1 MFTKSGDNPVDL
13 SVSKRGKANLYNW
26 NDLRYFLE
34 LSRQGKLL
42 RAAARLHVDH
52 TTVSRRIGALE
63 KQLDVRLFDKSPS
76 GYQLT
81 DAGLRLLPLAEQI
94 ETGSNRLYQDIAGKD
109 ARLGG
114 TVRVAM
120 PEALGSQVVARHV
133 GEFRCE
139 HPDIEIELVAETR
152 RMSLS
157 KREADIAISF
167 SRPDSGRLIAWKLCD
182 YRLRLYASRDYLA
195 THPLIGGPDD
205 LSHHDFVTYIDDL
218 IDMPELRFFDST
230 IKNAHVVFRSTNV
243 SAQFNAILDGVGLGL
258 VHCFMAQRGAR
269 LQVVLRE
276 RVSVERSYWLV
287 VHEDLRHVAR
297 VDAVCAFL
305 TRILS
310 GNPGLMMGD

>member
-1 MFTKSGDNPVDL
+1 MYD
-13 SVSKRGKANLYNW
+13 W

-34 LSRQGKLL
+34 LSRQGKLV

-52 TTVSRRIGALE
+52 TTVSRRITALE
-63 KQLDVRLFDKSPS
+63 KQLDVRLFDKSPH

-94 ETGSNRLYQDIAGKD
+94 ETRSNQLYQDIAGKD

-114 TVRVAM
+114 TVRVAA
-120 PEALGSQVVARHV
+120 PEALGSQVIARHV
-133 GEFRCE
+133 AEFCRE

-167 SRPDSGRLIAWKLCD
+167 SRPESGRLIAWKLCD
-182 YRLRLYASRDYLA
+182 YRLRLYATRDYLA
-195 THPLIGGPDD
+195 NHPPINCVED
-205 LSHHDFVTYIDDL
+205 LSEHGFVSYIEDL
-218 IDMPELRFFDST
+218 IEMPELRFFDNT
-230 IKNAHVVFRSTNV
+230 IKNAQVVFRSTNV
-243 SAQFNAILDGVGLGL
+243 SAQYNAILDGIGLGM
-258 VHCFMAQRGAR
+258 VHCFMAQRESS
-269 LQVVLRE
+269 LQVVLADE
-276 RVSVERSYWLV
+276 ISVERTYWLV

-297 VDAVCAFL
+297 VDAVCKFL

-310 GNPGLMMGD
+310 ENSSLMMGV